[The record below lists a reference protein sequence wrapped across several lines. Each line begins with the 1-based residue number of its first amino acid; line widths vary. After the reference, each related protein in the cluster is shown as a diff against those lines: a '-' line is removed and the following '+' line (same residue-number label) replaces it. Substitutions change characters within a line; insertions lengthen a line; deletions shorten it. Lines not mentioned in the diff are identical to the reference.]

1 MNTTSALPTQPAPDP
16 ALDLVIERVL
26 RAPRAAVWRCW
37 AEPEL
42 FVQWWCPKPW
52 VTELR
57 ALELRPGG
65 AFHTTMR
72 GPDGG
77 VSDNPGCVLEVV
89 PGERLVT
96 TSLLTGGWRPAS
108 AWMGMTA
115 LWTLADA
122 PGGGTHYR
130 AVAMHP
136 DADACRR
143 HAEMGFHEGWGVCA
157 EQLDAL
163 ACSLG

>member
-37 AEPEL
+37 TEPEL

-77 VSDNPGCVLEVV
+77 
-89 PGERLVT
+89 
-96 TSLLTGGWRPAS
+96 
-108 AWMGMTA
+108 
-115 LWTLADA
+115 
-122 PGGGTHYR
+122 THYR
-130 AVAMHP
+130 AVALHP

-143 HAEMGFHEGWGVCA
+143 HAERGFHEGWGVCA
-157 EQLDAL
+157 GQLDAL
-163 ACSLG
+163 ACSLS